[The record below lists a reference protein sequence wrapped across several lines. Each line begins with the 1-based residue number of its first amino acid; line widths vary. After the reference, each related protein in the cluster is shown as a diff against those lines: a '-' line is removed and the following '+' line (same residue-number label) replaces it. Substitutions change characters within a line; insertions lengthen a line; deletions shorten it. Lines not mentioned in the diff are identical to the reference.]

1 MPGLFK
7 GSLNLPA
14 KKLSITVT
22 DVTSYPCRFSVK
34 VCLWFMAFILHVT
47 LNSIPVKL
55 STVILSMPR
64 DSVLRD

>member
-22 DVTSYPCRFSVK
+22 DVTSYPCQFSVK
-34 VCLWFMAFILHVT
+34 VCFLFMALILHVT

-55 STVILSMPR
+55 FDFVNAM
-64 DSVLRD
+64 